1 MGIRDFKIPKMK
13 FKKMKIHTDMLE
25 ELNEF
30 DFEAIEKKNIRN
42 RTTPYEDV
50 SDYKTVK
57 EFFLKSVK
65 QYADYPC
72 ILEKPNHKEPYKT
85 ITYAQF
91 GQDVFSLGTAL
102 IHLLNLKDKR
112 VLIIGE
118 NQYGWYVSYMAM
130 LCGVGIA
137 VPTDKELPLNELE
150 NIINRSN
157 ASSVIYSPKRADD
170 MKKLAEKLP
179 QVEYFIEM
187 KSDQK
192 IQDKFVGLEYL
203 IEIGNRMRQA
213 GNCTFEDIEIDEE
226 EFKILFFTSR
236 YHVKLKRRYA
246 KQSKFSCKH

>member
-13 FKKMKIHTDMLE
+13 FKKMKLHTDMLE

-30 DFEAIEKKNIRN
+30 DFDSIEKKNIRN

-57 EFFLKSVK
+57 EFFLKSIK
-65 QYADYPC
+65 QYANCPC

-85 ITYAQF
+85 ITYEQF
-91 GQDVFSLGTAL
+91 GQDVLSLGTAL

-118 NQYGWYVSYMAM
+118 TQYGWYVSYMAM

-137 VPTDKELPLNELE
+137 VPTDRELPLNELE
-150 NIINRSN
+150 NIINRAK
-157 ASSVIYSPKRADD
+157 ASAVIYSPKRADD

-179 QVEYFIEM
+179 EVEYFIEM
-187 KSDQK
+187 KSEQK
-192 IQDKFVGLEYL
+192 IEEKFVGLDYL

-213 GNCTFEDIEIDEE
+213 GNCTFEDIEIDPE

-236 YHVKLKRRYA
+236 YH
-246 KQSKFSCKH
+246 F

>member
-1 MGIRDFKIPKMK
+1 MGIRDFNIPKMK
-13 FKKMKIHTDMLE
+13 FKKMKLHTDMLE

-30 DFEAIEKKNIRN
+30 DFDSIEKKNIRN

-65 QYADYPC
+65 QYASYPC

-85 ITYAQF
+85 ITYEQF

-118 NQYGWYVSYMAM
+118 TQYGWYVSYMAM

-150 NIINRSN
+150 NIINRAN
-157 ASSVIYSPKRADD
+157 ASAIIYSDKRVDD
-170 MKKLAEKLP
+170 IKKIAEKLP
-179 QVEYFIEM
+179 QVEYFIQM

-192 IQDKFVGLEYL
+192 IEDKFVGLDYL

-236 YHVKLKRRYA
+236 YNFKFKGGYA
-246 KQSKFSCKH
+246 K

>member
-1 MGIRDFKIPKMK
+1 
-13 FKKMKIHTDMLE
+13 
-25 ELNEF
+25 
-30 DFEAIEKKNIRN
+30 
-42 RTTPYEDV
+42 
-50 SDYKTVK
+50 
-57 EFFLKSVK
+57 
-65 QYADYPC
+65 
-72 ILEKPNHKEPYKT
+72 
-85 ITYAQF
+85 
-91 GQDVFSLGTAL
+91 
-102 IHLLNLKDKR
+102 
-112 VLIIGE
+112 
-118 NQYGWYVSYMAM
+118 MAM

>member
-1 MGIRDFKIPKMK
+1 
-13 FKKMKIHTDMLE
+13 
-25 ELNEF
+25 
-30 DFEAIEKKNIRN
+30 
-42 RTTPYEDV
+42 
-50 SDYKTVK
+50 
-57 EFFLKSVK
+57 
-65 QYADYPC
+65 
-72 ILEKPNHKEPYKT
+72 
-85 ITYAQF
+85 
-91 GQDVFSLGTAL
+91 
-102 IHLLNLKDKR
+102 
-112 VLIIGE
+112 
-118 NQYGWYVSYMAM
+118 MAM

-157 ASSVIYSPKRADD
+157 ASGVIYSPKRADD

-236 YHVKLKRRYA
+236 NN
-246 KQSKFSCKH
+246 F